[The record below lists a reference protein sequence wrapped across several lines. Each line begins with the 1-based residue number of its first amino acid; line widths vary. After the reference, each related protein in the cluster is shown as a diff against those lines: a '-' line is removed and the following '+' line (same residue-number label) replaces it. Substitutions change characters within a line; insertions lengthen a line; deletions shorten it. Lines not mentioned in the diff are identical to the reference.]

1 MGLWYVLFI
10 YIYVVGILLTFY
22 LDTIGVNY
30 GVRVK
35 VGVRTVVFA
44 TAVPI
49 KVSGLE

>member
-1 MGLWYVLFI
+1 MCFWVGFIHHVLI
-10 YIYVVGILLTFY
+10 YCLLFD
-22 LDTIGVNY
+22 LDTIGINY